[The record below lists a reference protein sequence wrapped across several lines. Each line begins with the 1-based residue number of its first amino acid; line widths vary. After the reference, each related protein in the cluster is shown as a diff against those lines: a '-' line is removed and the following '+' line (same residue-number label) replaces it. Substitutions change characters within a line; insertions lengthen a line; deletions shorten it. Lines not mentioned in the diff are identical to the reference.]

1 MLGECPQWD
10 YDFKCF
16 IKAKVKYGI
25 ATLQH
30 SRVTIGCSICN
41 IENQG
46 TKSYQNK
53 TMFNLSMGSV
63 QSS

>member
-16 IKAKVKYGI
+16 IEAKVKCGTT
-25 ATLQH
+25 ALQH

-41 IENQG
+41 IENHA
-46 TKSYQNK
+46 TKNYPKYDN
-53 TMFNLSMGSV
+53 V
-63 QSS
+63 